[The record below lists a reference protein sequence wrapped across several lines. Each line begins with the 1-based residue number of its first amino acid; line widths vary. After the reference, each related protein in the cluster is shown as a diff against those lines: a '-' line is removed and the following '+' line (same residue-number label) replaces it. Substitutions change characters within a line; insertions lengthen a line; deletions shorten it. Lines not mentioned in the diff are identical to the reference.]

1 MVGEALEKGAAKA
14 ARYDEGGRVGPQGA
28 ARCDE
33 ERREWPRGADE
44 LVGVSRGGVGGK
56 EAKPYFHKS
65 LRNPTINYS
74 SGWWSV
80 SIQVAKNKSIFGAIV
95 GDKVVLNAL
104 GPHESGLRCQ
114 TVGSLRC

>member
-14 ARYDEGGRVGPQGA
+14 ARCDEGGRV
-28 ARCDE
+28 
-33 ERREWPRGADE
+33 
-44 LVGVSRGGVGGK
+44 VSRGGVGGK

-65 LRNPTINYS
+65 LRNPNINYS

-95 GDKVVLNAL
+95 GDKVVLSAL
-104 GPHESGLRCQ
+104 GRAVEEYWQ
-114 TVGSLRC
+114 SLPAKYPELELF